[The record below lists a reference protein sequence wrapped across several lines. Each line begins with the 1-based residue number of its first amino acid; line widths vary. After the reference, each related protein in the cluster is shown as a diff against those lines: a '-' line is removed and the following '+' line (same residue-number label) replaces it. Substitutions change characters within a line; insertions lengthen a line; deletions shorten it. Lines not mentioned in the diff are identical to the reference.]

1 LLATQHVPEF
11 DPAAI
16 LEVLARHH
24 VDYVLIGGYA
34 ALLQGSGM
42 ATIDIDIVP
51 ARPKPNLA
59 NLAAALT
66 DLGAKI
72 RAAGTEALPFSAS
85 AESLQGTSVLNL
97 TTRFGDLDLTFA
109 PSGFVDGFD
118 ALRVGATAMT
128 IDGVRVLVASLDDVI
143 ASKEVAGRDK
153 DFEALPRLI
162 RLQQD
167 HEKAARDRT
176 PGQEIE

>member
-1 LLATQHVPEF
+1 MRQRVPEF

-16 LEVLARHH
+16 LEVLACHE

-51 ARPKPNLA
+51 ARPRPNLA

-85 AESLQGTSVLNL
+85 AESLQGMSVLNL

-128 IDGVRVLVASLDDVI
+128 NEKKAVTGDPQPATAIFVGSHTPSALGINLVKCLP
-143 ASKEVAGRDK
+143 AG
-153 DFEALPRLI
+153 I
-162 RLQQD
+162 RRYQSEPL
-167 HEKAARDRT
+167 
-176 PGQEIE
+176 G

>member
-1 LLATQHVPEF
+1 VPDF

-16 LEVLARHH
+16 LQVLAGHD

-51 ARPKPNLA
+51 ARLKPNLA

-66 DLGAKI
+66 DLGAKV
-72 RAAGTEALPFSAS
+72 RVAGSEALPFRAS
-85 AESLQGTSVLNL
+85 AESLQGMSVLNL

-143 ASKEVAGRDK
+143 ASKEAAGRDK

-162 RLQQD
+162 RLRQEQ
-167 HEKAARDRT
+167 EEAARDLA
-176 PGQEIE
+176 PGQETG

>member
-1 LLATQHVPEF
+1 MPEF

-16 LEVLARHH
+16 LEVLACHE

-34 ALLQGSGM
+34 ALLRGSGM

-51 ARPKPNLA
+51 ARPGPNLA

-85 AESLQGTSVLNL
+85 AESLQGMSVLNL

-128 IDGVRVLVASLDDVI
+128 NEKKA
-143 ASKEVAGRDK
+143 VAGDPQPATAI
-153 DFEALPRLI
+153 FVGSHTPSALGINLVKCLPAGI
-162 RLQQD
+162 RRYQSEPL
-167 HEKAARDRT
+167 
-176 PGQEIE
+176 G

>member
-1 LLATQHVPEF
+1 VPEF

-16 LEVLARHH
+16 LEALARHD

-59 NLAAALT
+59 NLAVALAE
-66 DLGAKI
+66 LGAKI
-72 RAAGTEALPFSAS
+72 RAPGTEALPFSAS

-109 PSGFVDGFD
+109 PSGFLDGFD
-118 ALRVGATAMT
+118 ALQHGATAMT

-143 ASKEVAGRDK
+143 ASKEAAGRDK
-153 DFEALPRLI
+153 DFEALPQLI
-162 RLQQD
+162 RLRQEQ
-167 HEKAARDRT
+167 ERAARDRT